1 MNSQGVVGGARNEV
15 EVTLTARE
23 PEPLESRRSASDI
36 KAAAGRRR
44 TKCTPQKSLPPHS
57 GNEDGQ
63 QNGGPK
69 LLGVSFS
76 AGGFYAVLDSLP
88 LIQTERC
95 VALHQLAVHSEES
108 LGVSR

>member
-15 EVTLTARE
+15 EVTLAARE

-57 GNEDGQ
+57 RNEDGQ
-63 QNGGPK
+63 NGGLK
-69 LLGVSFS
+69 FLGVSFS
-76 AGGFYAVLDSLP
+76 ARGVYAVLDSLP

-95 VALHQLAVHSEES
+95 VALHQLAVQHEES
-108 LGVSR
+108 LV